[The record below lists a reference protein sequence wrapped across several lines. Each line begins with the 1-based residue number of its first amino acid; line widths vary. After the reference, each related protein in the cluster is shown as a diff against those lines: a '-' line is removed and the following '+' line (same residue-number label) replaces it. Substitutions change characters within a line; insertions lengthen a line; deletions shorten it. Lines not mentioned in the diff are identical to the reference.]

1 MRRMTLSPKLC
12 RRPLLSAGCAWTLAL
27 LSLCSCQT
35 NEDGTK
41 SSRIFRGAD
50 VTIRGATMME
60 VRHAVVDVMTE
71 NDFRMASPF
80 GNIMSFE
87 KEGTRH
93 DEWMYGSYGS
103 RPMRQRVT
111 ISITLGDKPETIELV
126 ASGQVVREYGN
137 MSGEEKGR
145 LFANGALRFGKYLD
159 MVKER
164 VERQMRQAEEIPG
177 L

>member
-1 MRRMTLSPKLC
+1 MSHSLKLC
-12 RRPLLSAGCAWTLAL
+12 WRSLVGAGCAWTLAL
-27 LSLCSCQT
+27 VSLCSCQT
-35 NEDGTK
+35 NEDGTR
-41 SSRIFRGAD
+41 SSRIFHGAD
-50 VTIRGATMME
+50 VTISGATTME

-71 NDFRMASPF
+71 NEFRMASPF

-87 KEGTRH
+87 KEGTRN

-111 ISITLGDKPETIELV
+111 ISISLGEKPETIELV
-126 ASGQVVREYGN
+126 ASGQVLREYGN

-145 LFANGALRFGKYLD
+145 LFANGALRYGKYLD
-159 MVKER
+159 MIKER
-164 VERQMRQAEEIPG
+164 VERQVREAEETPR